1 MIIRLLLL
9 FVVITNAETEDLA
22 IANEL
27 ENQLTASASAATAT
41 TATDSIGL
49 QEKDEEAKKQFLDG
63 LCKKLSTEDHP
74 VSLDMDEST
83 YISRRA
89 ITQKQINYLIDSN
102 FIYICNLF
110 LFLVKIFYLL

>member
-27 ENQLTASASAATAT
+27 ENQLTASAAAVTAT

-49 QEKDEEAKKQFLDG
+49 QEKDSWTGSVK
-63 LCKKLSTEDHP
+63 
-74 VSLDMDEST
+74 
-83 YISRRA
+83 
-89 ITQKQINYLIDSN
+89 NYLQ
-102 FIYICNLF
+102 
-110 LFLVKIFYLL
+110 KIIQSLSIWTNQPILADERLRKNK